1 MNYNNGWNNGNNNNF
16 NNNNGWTQ
24 QPIAQ
29 QPQQG
34 VTNFSYNS
42 LPTQSPQ
49 QVYQQP
55 VQSYNTGLNQ
65 PIQQVPQYQ
74 QPVMQQPGFQQNAP
88 QVAVSTCVTPGIAL
102 NLIRVNI
109 PEFPKMLPMDMELS
123 KKYERFFGAMLTSEL
138 ATNLDNTYQYNQHFI
153 CSIGTPDTFT
163 LKIKV
168 ELLKFGANTLPSVKN
183 VVTSSPD
190 MPNGLIIDPQYLKST
205 THFSVAFGRDGD
217 VISFVPKFMNT
228 LNNYIDSLCVY
239 INSNIKVDY
248 VNGAATVTM
257 PEQLKV
263 FMEAADQE
271 FGGIR
276 IIPMV
281 GMGQN
286 GQLTIMCRYELAE
299 TLTLMLKQD
308 TRF

>member
-1 MNYNNGWNNGNNNNF
+1 MNYDNGWNNGNNNF
-16 NNNNGWTQ
+16 NNNGWNQ

-34 VTNFSYNS
+34 VTNFSYNN
-42 LPTQSPQ
+42 LPTQAPQ
-49 QVYQQP
+49 QVLQQP
-55 VQSYNTGLNQ
+55 VQSYNTSWNQ
-65 PIQQVPQYQ
+65 PMQQVPQYQ
-74 QPVMQQPGFQQNAP
+74 QPVMQQPGFQQNTP

-109 PEFPKMLPMDMELS
+109 PEFPKMAPMDMELS

-217 VISFVPKFMNT
+217 VMSFVPKFMNT
-228 LNNYIDSLCVY
+228 LNNYIDSLCIY

-248 VNGAATVTM
+248 INGAATVTM